1 MIEGEIEELKV
12 RRSFMQPPEY
22 QKEFERLMIELSR
35 IGRAVRER
43 IKS

>member
-1 MIEGEIEELKV
+1 
-12 RRSFMQPPEY
+12 MQPGEY
-22 QKEFERLMIELSR
+22 QKEFERLMIELAR